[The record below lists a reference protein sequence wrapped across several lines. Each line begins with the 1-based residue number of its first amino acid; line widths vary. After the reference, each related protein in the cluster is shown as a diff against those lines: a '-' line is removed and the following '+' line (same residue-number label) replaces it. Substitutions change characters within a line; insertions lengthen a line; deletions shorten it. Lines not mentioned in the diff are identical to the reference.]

1 MYKKWF
7 RESSD
12 LIIFILVALMSSKP
26 AVGESIQINFTQF
39 DTYSIDIAHI
49 EVGDTVLWR
58 PLSEGHN
65 VEFLAGPEM
74 DNLPPSSVMNE
85 SHSVTF
91 NQSGIYLYGCTPH
104 LNIGMLGLVVVDKD
118 LRNIEKLYEVEMS
131 GVAKSVLR
139 KLIIKTKSQIK
150 LK

>member
-7 RESSD
+7 REPSD
-12 LIIFILVALMSSKP
+12 IIILILVTLMSSKP

-74 DNLPPSSVMNE
+74 DNLPPSSVMNK

-91 NQSGIYLYGCTPH
+91 NQSGVYLYGCTPH
-104 LNIGMLGLVVVDKD
+104 LNIGMLGLVVVGKD

-131 GVAKSVLR
+131 RVAKSVLR